1 MTISSEYTYK
11 TQTRAGKTLEVVIRG
26 VPARITE
33 DQNGEVLRLMERP
46 AIKRV
51 EQIQNS
57 IDRYLSRHDE
67 TERKY
72 FVDFE
77 TGQVLKPVTR
87 VRPSTPAL
95 QKSA

>member
-1 MTISSEYTYK
+1 MQPIDYTYK
-11 TQTRAGKTLEVVIRG
+11 TQTRAGKMLEVVIHG

-33 DQNGEVLRLMERP
+33 DQNGEILRLMERP
-46 AIKRV
+46 AIKRL

-57 IDRYLSRHDE
+57 IDCYLSRHDE
-67 TERKY
+67 MERKY

>member
-1 MTISSEYTYK
+1 MQPIDYTYK
-11 TQTRAGKTLEVVIRG
+11 TQTRAGKTLEVVIHG

-33 DQNGEVLRLMERP
+33 DQNGEILRLMERP
-46 AIKRV
+46 TIKRV

>member
-1 MTISSEYTYK
+1 MQQPLDYTYK
-11 TQTRAGKTLEVVIRG
+11 TQTRADKTLEVVIRG
-26 VPARITE
+26 VPARVTE
-33 DQNGEVLRLMERP
+33 DQNGEVLRLMERLT
-46 AIKRV
+46 IKRV

-67 TERKY
+67 TECRY

-87 VRPSTPAL
+87 V
-95 QKSA
+95 KSAPPTLERSA